1 MLLLSQ
7 VVLSIQLPLTILPL
21 IVVTGDRSLMGDLAS
36 GPTERVLATAAG
48 LLVVGLNMLL
58 LYTVIGGLF

>member
-1 MLLLSQ
+1 VLILSQ

-21 IVVTGDRSLMGDLAS
+21 IVVTGDRRLMGDLAS
-36 GPTERVLATAAG
+36 GATERVLASAAG
-48 LLVVGLNMLL
+48 LLVVGLNFFL